1 MSTFPALFRGAPSAR
16 KVGDATKA
24 LQAMTLWAAES
35 HRRVLVAWVDLVRRG
50 AVAVVIAAAL
60 VAAATG
66 AYVVHAFRINTDTE
80 DMLSPE
86 LPFRQHSR
94 ALSEA
99 FPQFSDNIVVVID
112 ADSADLADDAAE
124 RLAVRLRER
133 PDLFGSVFDPRG
145 GPFFRRNGLLFLETD
160 ALNDLADRLADAQP
174 FLGTLWRDPSLR
186 GLFDVL
192 SLAMD
197 ESVAGDGRAPMG
209 IADVVASVADVVEAE
224 AEGRFRLLS
233 WRALMT
239 GTRGN
244 AADRRRVILIQPRLD
259 FGSLRPAES
268 AMTALRA
275 LIAEMAYD
283 GAAGETVRLT
293 GSAALAEEELESV
306 EEGMGLAAILSLFLV
321 AVLLS
326 VGLGSPR
333 LTIATVLTL
342 VCGLIVTAAFAFA
355 VVGELNLISVA
366 FAVLF
371 IGLSV
376 DFGIHFVLR
385 YREAL
390 IGGRTQ
396 DAALGEAA
404 AGVGGALTLCAV
416 AASIGFFSFLPT
428 DYRGLAELGL
438 IAGVGMFVA
447 LAANLTILPAL
458 ITLMGSP
465 APPPAAR
472 AGAPARLARAIE
484 NHPRAVIASALALT
498 LAAGLLAPWAR
509 FDFDPLN
516 LKDRRTESVSTLFD
530 LMEDSRTSPYS
541 ATVLAPSLDAADA
554 LARRIS
560 SLDPVEST
568 ATLSDYVPAAQT
580 EKLEI
585 IDAMSFF
592 LAPALSNRDAK
603 PPPGPDERT
612 AALTR
617 VRERLAAFAATS
629 RDAASRAAAERLS
642 RAFDRLE
649 AKGGTDGDA
658 LASLERRL
666 IVLFPE
672 RIRELGDSLAAEPFA
687 RADLP
692 DEIKRRAVAADGRAR
707 LEIYPKENLHDREA
721 LERFVGAVRAVA
733 PDATGSPVVILE
745 AGNTVVGAV
754 RDAAVLAFVVIAILM
769 GVLLR
774 SVRDALFVFAP
785 LVVAAVLTV
794 AASVLLRL
802 PFDFA
807 NVIVLPLLFGL
818 GVANGV
824 HLVVRGREGSVAGAV
839 MGTSTPRAV
848 VFSALTTVGS
858 FGTIA
863 LSSHPGTA
871 GMGVLLTISIGFTL
885 VASLT
890 VLPAL
895 MRLTWERRERVPR

>member
-1 MSTFPALFRGAPSAR
+1 MFRGAPSAR
-16 KVGDATKA
+16 KAGDATKA
-24 LQAMTLWAAES
+24 LHAMTLWAAES

-186 GLFDVL
+186 GLFDIL

-197 ESVAGDGRAPMG
+197 ESVAGDGGAPMG
-209 IADVVASVADVVEAE
+209 VADVVASVADVVEAE

-283 GAAGETVRLT
+283 GAAGVNVRLT

-342 VCGLIVTAAFAFA
+342 VCGLIMTAAFAFA

-376 DFGIHFVLR
+376 DFGIHFALR

-530 LMEDSRTSPYS
+530 LMADSRTSPYS

-554 LARRIS
+554 LARRLL

-603 PPPGPDERT
+603 PPPGPDERA

-617 VRERLAAFAATS
+617 VRVRLAAFAATS

-666 IVLFPE
+666 IALFPE

-721 LERFVGAVRAVA
+721 LERFVSAVRAVA
-733 PDATGSPVVILE
+733 PDAIGSPVVILE

-824 HLVVRGREGSVAGAV
+824 HLVVRGREDSVAGAV

>member
-1 MSTFPALFRGAPSAR
+1 
-16 KVGDATKA
+16 
-24 LQAMTLWAAES
+24 MTLRAAEY
-35 HRRVLVAWVDLVRRG
+35 HRRLLVAWVDLVRRR
-50 AVAVVIAAAL
+50 AVAVVIAA
-60 VAAATG
+60 VFIAAATG
-66 AYVVHAFRINTDTE
+66 VFVVHGFRINTDTD
-80 DMLSPE
+80 DMLSPD

-94 ALSEA
+94 ALSKA
-99 FPQFSDNIVVVID
+99 FPQFSDNILVVID
-112 ADSADLADDAAE
+112 ADSADLADDAAA
-124 RLAVRLRER
+124 RMAARLRER
-133 PDLFGSVFDPRG
+133 PNLFGSVFDPG
-145 GPFFRRNGLLFLETD
+145 GSPFLRRNGLLFLETD

-186 GLFDVL
+186 GLFDVVAE
-192 SLAMD
+192 AMD
-197 ESVAGDGRAPMG
+197 ESTLGDGRAPIA
-209 IADVVASVADVVEAE
+209 IADVLASVADVVEAE
-224 AEGRFRLLS
+224 VEGRFRLLS

-239 GTRGN
+239 GTHGN
-244 AADRRRVILIQPRLD
+244 AADRRRVILIEPRLD

-268 AMTALRA
+268 AMTALRM
-275 LIAEMAYD
+275 LIAELGYD
-283 GAAGETVRLT
+283 DVAGVNVRLT
-293 GSAALAEEELESV
+293 GSAALAHEELKSV
-306 EEGMGLAAILSLFLV
+306 EDGMGLAAMLSLFLV
-321 AVLLS
+321 VVLLS
-326 VGLGSPR
+326 VGLGSAQ

-342 VCGLIVTAAFAFA
+342 VCGLIVTAGFAFA
-355 VVGELNLISVA
+355 VIGELNLISVA

-376 DFGIHFVLR
+376 DFGIHFALR

-390 IGGRTQ
+390 IGGRTHEV
-396 DAALGEAA
+396 ALGEAA

-428 DYRGLAELGL
+428 DYQGLAELGL

-447 LAANLTILPAL
+447 LAANLTILPAV
-458 ITLMGSP
+458 ITLMPPP

-472 AGAPARLARAIE
+472 DAPPARLSRAIE
-484 NHPRAVIASALALT
+484 NHPRVVIASALALT
-498 LAAGLLAPWAR
+498 LGAGFLVPWAR

-516 LKDRRTESVSTLFD
+516 LKDRKTESVSTLFD
-530 LMEDSRTSPYS
+530 LMADSRTSPYS
-541 ATVLAPSLDAADA
+541 ATVLVPSLDAADA
-554 LARRIS
+554 LARRVS
-560 SLDPVEST
+560 SLDLVDST
-568 ATLSDYVPAAQT
+568 ATLSDYVPEAQT

-585 IDAMSFF
+585 IADMSFF
-592 LAPALSNRDAK
+592 LAPALSDRDAK
-603 PPPGPDERT
+603 PPPSPDERA
-612 AALTR
+612 AALRR
-617 VRERLAAFAATS
+617 VRERIGAFAATS
-629 RDAASRAAAERLS
+629 RDVASRAAAERLS
-642 RAFDRLE
+642 RAFDRLD
-649 AKGGTDGDA
+649 AKGGSDGGA
-658 LASLERRL
+658 LASVERRL
-666 IVLFPE
+666 IALFPE
-672 RIRELGDSLAAEPFA
+672 RIRELRDSLAAEPFV

-692 DEIKRRAVAADGRAR
+692 DEIRRRAVAADGRAR

-721 LERFVGAVRAVA
+721 LERFVGAVRALA

-754 RDAAVLAFVVIAILM
+754 REAAVLAFFVIAALL

-774 SVRDALFVFAP
+774 SVRDTLFVFAP
-785 LVVAAVLTV
+785 LVVAVLLTV

-802 PFDFA
+802 PFNFA

-824 HLVVRGREGSVAGAV
+824 HLVLRAREGAVAGAV

-858 FGTIA
+858 FGSIA

-895 MRLTWERRERVPR
+895 MRLTWNGTETAPR

>member
-1 MSTFPALFRGAPSAR
+1 MSTFPALFRGAPWAR

-24 LQAMTLWAAES
+24 LHAMTLWAAES

-186 GLFDVL
+186 GLFDIL

-197 ESVAGDGRAPMG
+197 ESVAGDGGAPMG
-209 IADVVASVADVVEAE
+209 IADVVASVAEVVEAE

-239 GTRGN
+239 GTRGSD
-244 AADRRRVILIQPRLD
+244 ADRRRVILIQPRLD

-275 LIAEMAYD
+275 LIAEMDYD
-283 GAAGETVRLT
+283 GAAGVNVRLT

-376 DFGIHFVLR
+376 DFGIHFALR

-554 LARRIS
+554 LARRLS

-603 PPPGPDERT
+603 PPPGPDERA

-642 RAFDRLE
+642 RAFDGLE

-666 IVLFPE
+666 IALFPE

-721 LERFVGAVRAVA
+721 LERFVSAVRAVA
-733 PDATGSPVVILE
+733 PDAIGSPVVILE

-824 HLVVRGREGSVAGAV
+824 HLVVRGRESSVAGAV

-885 VASLT
+885 VASVT

>member
-16 KVGDATKA
+16 NAGDATKA
-24 LQAMTLWAAES
+24 LHAMTLWAAES

-186 GLFDVL
+186 GLFDIL

-197 ESVAGDGRAPMG
+197 ESVAGDGGAPMG
-209 IADVVASVADVVEAE
+209 VADVVASVADVVEAE

-283 GAAGETVRLT
+283 GAAGVNVRLT

-342 VCGLIVTAAFAFA
+342 VCGLIMTAAFAFA

-376 DFGIHFVLR
+376 DFGIHFALR

-530 LMEDSRTSPYS
+530 LMADSRTSPYS

-554 LARRIS
+554 LARRLS

-603 PPPGPDERT
+603 PPPGPDERA

-666 IVLFPE
+666 IALFPE

-721 LERFVGAVRAVA
+721 LERFVSAVRAVA
-733 PDATGSPVVILE
+733 PDAIGSPVVILE

-824 HLVVRGREGSVAGAV
+824 HLVVRGREDSVAGAV

>member
-16 KVGDATKA
+16 KAGDATKA
-24 LQAMTLWAAES
+24 LHAMTLWAAES

-186 GLFDVL
+186 GLFDIL

-197 ESVAGDGRAPMG
+197 ESVAGDGGAPMG
-209 IADVVASVADVVEAE
+209 VADVVASVADVVEAE

-275 LIAEMAYD
+275 LITEMAYD
-283 GAAGETVRLT
+283 GAAGVNVRLT

-342 VCGLIVTAAFAFA
+342 VCGLIMTAAFAFA

-376 DFGIHFVLR
+376 DFGIHFALR

-465 APPPAAR
+465 VPPPAAR

-530 LMEDSRTSPYS
+530 LMADSRTSPYS

-554 LARRIS
+554 LARRLS

-603 PPPGPDERT
+603 PPPGPDERA

-617 VRERLAAFAATS
+617 VRERLAAFAVTS

-666 IVLFPE
+666 IALFSE

-721 LERFVGAVRAVA
+721 LERFVSAVRAVA
-733 PDATGSPVVILE
+733 PDAIGSPVVILE

-824 HLVVRGREGSVAGAV
+824 HLVVRGREDSVAGAV